1 MTQKYYKKK
10 LRGSP
15 LPIIYIWPKTPNNDR
30 ESGKITMT
38 LILVC
43 IYFWYILVKWDSV
56 GDEGM
61 GIDVF
66 QGYTLK
72 YGESGPMSVSERFY

>member
-1 MTQKYYKKK
+1 
-10 LRGSP
+10 
-15 LPIIYIWPKTPNNDR
+15 
-30 ESGKITMT
+30 MT